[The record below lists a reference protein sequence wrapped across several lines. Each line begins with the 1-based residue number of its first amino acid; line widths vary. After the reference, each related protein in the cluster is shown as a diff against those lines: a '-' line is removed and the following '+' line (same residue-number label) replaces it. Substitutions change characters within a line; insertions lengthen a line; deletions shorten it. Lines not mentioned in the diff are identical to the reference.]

1 MSGQMSVSHAS
12 KPVQRYKIF
21 SRFASFSA
29 KKAHLIVLF
38 SDESDKFH
46 RSEVF
51 FLKREMLREMFSR
64 HLPPVKPFV
73 YRRFSVVEGDVG
85 DVAALVID

>member
-12 KPVQRYKIF
+12 KPVQRYKFF

-51 FLKREMLREMFSR
+51 FLKREMLREMLR
-64 HLPPVKPFV
+64 KHLPH
-73 YRRFSVVEGDVG
+73 RNLSIHQHFSMMEGDG
-85 DVAALVID
+85 EMFF

>member
-29 KKAHLIVLF
+29 KKAHLFVLF

-46 RSEVF
+46 KSEVF
-51 FLKREMLREMFSR
+51 FLKREMLREMFKQ
-64 HLPPVKPFV
+64 HLPFLAPFV
-73 YRRFSVVEGDVG
+73 YRDSERFTG
-85 DVAALVID
+85 DVALF